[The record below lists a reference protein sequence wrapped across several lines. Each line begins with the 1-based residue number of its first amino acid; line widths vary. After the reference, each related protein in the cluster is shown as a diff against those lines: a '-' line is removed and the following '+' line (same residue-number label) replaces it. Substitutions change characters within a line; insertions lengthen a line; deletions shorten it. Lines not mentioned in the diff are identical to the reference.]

1 MTLQSLLDDLAVF
14 CIFLMIG
21 FLLREFIK
29 PLRKLFLPAS
39 IIGGAVALILGNQC
53 IGLVQIPDSFEGVS
67 GVLITVV
74 TTSVVFGIDIN
85 LERLKSDIDYTL
97 ACNVMYGYQLL
108 VGTLVGAA
116 LCLIWPALP
125 EGWGIMGV
133 FAYFGGHGTA
143 LVAADAFEQLG
154 IEGTREIAVILA
166 TIGLIT
172 AMVLGMVVV
181 NFGIRKGWGS
191 YVQSPDKSD
200 EATKAGVLPK
210 EKQVPIGMEKVN
222 SIGINSLALQLCFI
236 MISIFIGTVIF
247 GLLDDYIAI
256 VSQFPGTIK
265 GIVGAII
272 LWPLLKKLKLDGYV
286 DRRSIST
293 ISGLALELVVLTA
306 VATLR
311 IDIIT
316 SYFWPIM
323 IYSAAIVLPMLIICV
338 ALCRGFCGKEN
349 WFEKAC
355 CLFDMSNGNNATGL
369 ALLRAVDP
377 NSQSNVAEALGV
389 FMTVS
394 LWIQVAP
401 GLFPMMVTGSMW
413 TMVLIGVGL
422 VVVDLVVMKLFF
434 AAKRGKQ

>member
-143 LVAADAFEQLG
+143 LG
-154 IEGTREIAVILA
+154 G
-166 TIGLIT
+166 G
-172 AMVLGMVVV
+172 G
-181 NFGIRKGWGS
+181 
-191 YVQSPDKSD
+191 
-200 EATKAGVLPK
+200 
-210 EKQVPIGMEKVN
+210 
-222 SIGINSLALQLCFI
+222 C
-236 MISIFIGTVIF
+236 
-247 GLLDDYIAI
+247 
-256 VSQFPGTIK
+256 
-265 GIVGAII
+265 
-272 LWPLLKKLKLDGYV
+272 
-286 DRRSIST
+286 
-293 ISGLALELVVLTA
+293 
-306 VATLR
+306 
-311 IDIIT
+311 
-316 SYFWPIM
+316 
-323 IYSAAIVLPMLIICV
+323 
-338 ALCRGFCGKEN
+338 
-349 WFEKAC
+349 
-355 CLFDMSNGNNATGL
+355 
-369 ALLRAVDP
+369 LRAVGDRGDP
-377 NSQSNVAEALGV
+377 
-389 FMTVS
+389 
-394 LWIQVAP
+394 
-401 GLFPMMVTGSMW
+401 
-413 TMVLIGVGL
+413 
-422 VVVDLVVMKLFF
+422 
-434 AAKRGKQ
+434 

>member
-1 MTLQSLLDDLAVF
+1 MTLQSLLNDLSIF
-14 CIFLMIG
+14 CIFLVIG

-39 IIGGAVALILGNQC
+39 IIGGAVALILGEQC
-53 IGLVQIPDSFEGVS
+53 LGVVTIPESFGGVS

-85 LERLKSDIDYTL
+85 KERLKSDLDYTL
-97 ACNVMYGYQLL
+97 ACNVMYGYQLV
-108 VGTLVGAA
+108 VGTVVGAG
-116 LCLIWPALP
+116 LCMLWPSLP
-125 EGWGIMGV
+125 KGWGIMGV

-143 LVAADAFEQLG
+143 LVASDAFAQIG
-154 IEGTREIAVILA
+154 IEGTKEIAVILA

-191 YVQSPDKSD
+191 YVLSPSKSD
-200 EATKAGVLPK
+200 EATKGGVLPV
-210 EKQVPIGMEKVN
+210 EKQTPIGVEKVS
-222 SIGINSLALQLCFI
+222 SIGINSLALQLSFI

-247 GLLDDYIAI
+247 GFLGRYIGI
-256 VSQFPGTIK
+256 VSKFPGTIK

-272 LWPLLKKLKLDGYV
+272 LWPVLKKLKMDGYV

-311 IDIIT
+311 LDIIT
-316 SYFWPIM
+316 TYFWPIL
-323 IYSAAIVLPMLIICV
+323 IYSAAMVVPMLVICI
-338 ALCRGFCGKEN
+338 ALCRGFCGREN

-355 CLFDMSNGNNATGL
+355 CLFGMSNGNNATGL

-377 NSQSNVAEALGV
+377 NSESNVAEALGV

-401 GLFPMMVTGSMW
+401 GLFPMMVTANVWSMIGIGAA
-413 TMVLIGVGL
+413 LIAG
-422 VVVDLVVMKLFF
+422 DLLVMKLFF
-434 AAKRGKQ
+434 APKKKRA